1 MGTIFICIAGG
12 LNHLSYLL
20 SISVTMAVI
29 KDFSAIY
36 MEALG
41 LNQAYMLLKL
51 RNKYD
56 IVLICSFQFDN
67 GKYFTAINKKC
78 LDIIPLK

>member
-1 MGTIFICIAGG
+1 MKIEINGNHIHMYSRGVESFIINTI
-12 LNHLSYLL
+12 
-20 SISVTMAVI
+20 ISVTMAVI

-67 GKYFTAINKKC
+67 GKYFTE
-78 LDIIPLK
+78 L